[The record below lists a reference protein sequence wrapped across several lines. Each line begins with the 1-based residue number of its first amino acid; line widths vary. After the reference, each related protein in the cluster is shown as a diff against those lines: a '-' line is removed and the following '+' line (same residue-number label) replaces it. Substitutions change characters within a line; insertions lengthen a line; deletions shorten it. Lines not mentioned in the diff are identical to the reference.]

1 MFSVIIPLYNK
12 ADYIEKSIGSVFAQT
27 YQEFELIVVNDGS
40 TDDSLKNLRF
50 IISDLKLSEEKI
62 KIIDQLN
69 QGVSIARN
77 NGVKVSKYDF
87 IAFLDADDWWEPTY
101 LEEMKRLIEAYPEAG
116 IFGSNYFIVK
126 YGHKRIAP
134 IGVARNFKRGII
146 NYFIVY
152 SKTLCMPL
160 WTGAII
166 IKKAIYV
173 KEKGFKSNLKLGE
186 DFDLWVRVA
195 MKFPVALLNKSLAYY
210 NQDVELANRAIGV
223 KLYEPCEHML
233 FTNYGELLKNID
245 FRDLYDKLAVYGL
258 LPYYLCNK
266 NKREVESILKGIY
279 WEKQPLKYRLYYRI
293 LPKFIV
299 KSWFGLIRIASSL
312 KSKILA

>member
-27 YQEFELIVVNDGS
+27 YEEFELIVVNDGS

-50 IISDLKLSEEKI
+50 RIYDLKLSEEKI

-101 LEEMKRLIEAYPEAG
+101 LEEMKQLIEAYPEAG
-116 IFGSNYFIVK
+116 IWGSNYFIVK
-126 YGHKRIAP
+126 NGYKRIAP
-134 IGVARNFKRGII
+134 IGVTKNFKKGII
-146 NYFIVY
+146 NYFSVY
-152 SKTLCMPL
+152 SRTLCMPL
-160 WTGAII
+160 WAGAVIL
-166 IKKAIYV
+166 KKTIFEN
-173 KEKGFKSNLKLGE
+173 EKGFKPNLKLGE
-186 DFDLWVRVA
+186 DFDLWVRVT
-195 MKFPVALLNKSLAYY
+195 MKYPVAFVNKPLAYY
-210 NQDVELANRAIGV
+210 NQDVELANRAIGE
-223 KLYEPCEHML
+223 KLYEPSEHML
-233 FTNYGELLKNID
+233 FTNYGELQNNIE
-245 FRDLYDKLAVYGL
+245 FRELYDKLVVYGL

-266 NKREVESILKGIY
+266 NKREVETILKGIN
-279 WEKQPLKYRLYYRI
+279 WKKQPYKYRLYYRI

-299 KSWFGLIRIASSL
+299 RSWFGFIRVASKI
-312 KSKILA
+312 KSKI